1 MTASLVIGMPFRMC
15 KDPVDDGELR
25 HKIVII
31 QRGDCMFVEKV
42 ASLQKSHLCSVFT

>member
-1 MTASLVIGMPFRMC
+1 MQVMASLVIGKPFRMC
-15 KDPVDDGELR
+15 KDITDEDEVR

-42 ASLQKSHLCSVFT
+42 INYLTII